1 MPGPRYSERVS
12 MDGMF
17 EDLEGRLAHLE
28 DQQIRATAEDLA
40 RAERSQVALVD
51 RLRAAEDLPLVVHL
65 TAGSPVEGPVA
76 EVGRTWILL
85 GRESDRGARAVIPL
99 AQTTMIEGLPA
110 RARPASPSRL
120 GARPLTAV
128 LRRIARDRSLVR
140 VRMPSATL
148 PGRLA
153 SVGEDF
159 VDIVS
164 QPTGERGAVANGAT
178 STVPTAAIV
187 LISLD

>member
-1 MPGPRYSERVS
+1 

-28 DQQIRATAEDLA
+28 DQQMRATAEDLA

-51 RLRAAEDLPLVVHL
+51 RLRAAEGLPLVVHL
-65 TAGSPVEGPVA
+65 AVGGSVEGPVA
-76 EVGRTWILL
+76 EIGRTWMML
-85 GRESDRGARAVIPL
+85 GREHDRGARAVIPL
-99 AQTTMIEGLPA
+99 SQVTSIEGLPA
-110 RARPASPSRL
+110 RARPAPASPL
-120 GARPLTAV
+120 GARPLTSV

-140 VRMPSATL
+140 VQTPAATL

-164 QPTGERGAVANGAT
+164 LPTGERGAVAGGGI
-178 STVPTAAIV
+178 STIPLAAIV
-187 LISLD
+187 LVSLD